1 MRGSARRVEGEGAG
15 GVVNVEKPG
24 SSGDRGFFVMS
35 AMVYSCLTAPGVEF
49 ATKSIV
55 AEGKTWFKAFDGLK
69 SKDVAMRSPQTKGKV
84 AYKKGDSRAW
94 GWSTATVRSR

>member
-1 MRGSARRVEGEGAG
+1 MRERFDWSLELDGKKRGELVKTIRRHIR
-15 GVVNVEKPG
+15 
-24 SSGDRGFFVMS
+24 D
-35 AMVYSCLTAPGVEF
+35 GVEY
-49 ATKSIV
+49 SEEEERMG